1 MFEKEFIEYWGKTF
15 AERLKKDNPK
25 LYKESI
31 NSWAYQPS
39 DVIIEKGKEETGNT
53 YRQNAEYGNAL

>member
-25 LYKESI
+25 LYEEEI
-31 NSWAYQPS
+31 NSWGYQPS
-39 DVIIEKGKEETGNT
+39 DVITIKTEKNEGN
-53 YRQNAEYGNAL
+53 RK

>member
-25 LYKESI
+25 LYEEEI
-31 NSWAYQPS
+31 NSWGYQPS
-39 DVIIEKGKEETGNT
+39 DVITIKTEKKETENKF
-53 YRQNAEYGNAL
+53 RQNAI